1 MGSKNISINFYIAV
15 LIVILFSLSGCS
27 SGAKNSEQS
36 NIIHESSFL
45 SSIPKPSV
53 ESEKQDIPDVNP
65 QNNSG
70 SISDPSV
77 PFELRNSN
85 PRFSPMY
92 PEILTNTLM
101 VQFKPGVNLDQLNK
115 NIALGSIS
123 TPVSFKQVNYIP
135 QINWYRISV
144 TDENGEVLEPK
155 IVAEKS
161 SEAMQTIQLIF
172 NIKNS
177 PLIENAEP
185 VRPRYFQYTNT
196 LGPDPLLNGLF
207 KDPSGNPIISYQFDK
222 CKIKDAWKE
231 TTGDPS
237 ISCVVVD
244 SGIEYGN
251 PEFENRIDPVSKDF
265 ILGSLM
271 QAKGDGSATL
281 GDGIDN
287 DGNGEADD
295 EIFHGTLVASCVTG
309 LKDNSLYACGVS
321 PDTKLIS
328 FRVLSGDGDSSSTT
342 DEISAAITAAA
353 DITNVRVIN
362 LSLGS
367 VGDTQSESQAC
378 LYARGKNK
386 TLIASAGNIDRSIL
400 GPGEFPPVYYPAGYP
415 TVIAVGATDK
425 VDKITTFSNFGSFV
439 DIVAPGSQILG
450 PMFPYPDNTF
460 NPYYIGFGNGTSFS
474 GPIVAGAA
482 MLLYSVNP
490 DLTPAQIQDA
500 LVTTTDNISSI
511 NPSEVGFG
519 SGRLNVYEALLSIKP
534 NTTNDI
540 TKTGNDIDLSRFSAN
555 VEIDTVNKKV
565 SLKPDLYNGN
575 VPVTYVMYKFEE
587 IPESVQTGYIEVG
600 CVGYYGLPK
609 YWVGVPNS
617 SKNTW
622 IWYGPFRA
630 ADLKFNLT
638 RDMNWLNKQNELKIA
653 IVAWDGIGMDIHK
666 VFFHYNEE

>member
-1 MGSKNISINFYIAV
+1 MGSKNTSINFYIAV
-15 LIVILFSLSGCS
+15 LIVILISLLGCS
-27 SGAKNSEQS
+27 SGEKNPGHS
-36 NIIHESSFL
+36 NIVHESSFL
-45 SSIPKPSV
+45 TTIPNPTV
-53 ESEKQDIPDVNP
+53 ESDGLETPVINP
-65 QNNSG
+65 QNESG
-70 SISDPSV
+70 SLLNPSV
-77 PFELRNSN
+77 PFEVRNRD

-101 VQFKPGVNLDQLNK
+101 VQFKPGADLEQLNK
-115 NIALGSIS
+115 NVTLGSSGS
-123 TPVSFKQVNYIP
+123 TISFKQINFIP

-144 TDENGEVLEPK
+144 TDKFGDVVKPL
-155 IVAEKS
+155 IVSEKS
-161 SEAMQTIQLIF
+161 KDAMQTLQLIF
-172 NIKNS
+172 NIKNLS
-177 PLIENAEP
+177 IITNAEP
-185 VRPRYFQYTNT
+185 VRPRYFQYTNIP
-196 LGPDPLLNGLF
+196 GPDPLLAGLF

-231 TTGDPS
+231 TTGDPN

-251 PEFENRIDPVSKDF
+251 PEFENRIDPVGKDF

-309 LKDNSLYACGVS
+309 LKDNSLFASGVS
-321 PDTKLIS
+321 PDSKLIS
-328 FRVLSGDGDSSSTT
+328 YRVLSGDGDSSSTT

-353 DITNVRVIN
+353 DVANVKVIN

-367 VGDTQSESQAC
+367 VGDTQTESQAC

-450 PMFPYPDNTF
+450 PMYPYPDNTF

-474 GPIVAGAA
+474 GPIVAGVA

-490 DLTPAQIQDA
+490 NLTPAQIQDA
-500 LVTTTDNISSI
+500 LVTTTDSISSI
-511 NPSEVGFG
+511 NPNEVGFG
-519 SGRLNVYEALLSIKP
+519 SGRVNAYNAVLSVKP
-534 NTTNDI
+534 NTTNDV

-565 SLKPDLYNGN
+565 SLKPDLFNGN
-575 VPVTYVMYKFEE
+575 VPVTYVMYKFEDVPE
-587 IPESVQTGYIEVG
+587 IVKTGYIEIG

-617 SKNTW
+617 EKNTW

-638 RDMNWLNKQNELKIA
+638 RDMNWLNKQNELKLA